1 MATFV
6 QLGDAGRE
14 KTPPRLREDLRRRH
28 PRATAATEF
37 GAALG
42 ALGVTQ
48 RRAAQWFGVSP
59 RHIRRWKSGTR
70 HVPHAV
76 VIVCNL
82 LAMGAVTIE
91 QVEAAAPAPGS
102 AVPEPPAS
110 LLVEPAPEQPT
121 LAPAEAAT
129 VADSSLAAKV
139 LALGPASCRWPYGDP
154 GHPSFC
160 FCGAPAAEPPYCG
173 RHRSTAYLA
182 PRPQQAP
189 VGEPSRL
196 PRKFGYHLP
205 AARQIQTVT
214 RVPTLSSVCTQ
225 PPDLGTTRACS
236 VPIESRRFS
245 EGEG

>member
-139 LALGPASCRWPYGDP
+139 LALTPTACRWPCGDLEDQ
-154 GHPSFC
+154 GFHFC
-160 FCGAPAAEPPYCG
+160 ARPAAKGPYCEEHG
-173 RHRSTAYLA
+173 TAAYLA
-182 PRPQQAP
+182 PRPQQAS
-189 VGEPSRL
+189 VGRPSR
-196 PRKFGYHLP
+196 FGYRLP
-205 AARQIQTVT
+205 AARQVRTVM
-214 RVPTLSSVCTQ
+214 RVPTPVCTQ
-225 PPDLGTTRACS
+225 PPNLGTTSSQR
-236 VPIESRRFS
+236 SRFTGASR
-245 EGEG
+245 